1 MAPEKLFLYLLV
13 IKNSL
18 KNKTMKLTI
27 KEKVLRF
34 VEERGSVR
42 FTDIQRFIVDMK
54 FGQGTYDGAK
64 RYERVYI
71 NGEYR
76 DRLVNPYRGYYS
88 TNLTPG
94 GRWSKPG
101 YMRCGP
107 DYLVKSPDGQWSVVR
122 TTERKVEPVQTV
134 QNVENKEPEMINL
147 YTVDEV
153 TGKLSVVQRPK
164 FDRSWMTNPL
174 IFDEYLTAVAYAE
187 PVQEK
192 YAARMLSEDEMD
204 IILEEAEEEIAE
216 EMIQEISEPVKD
228 LNLHDLIKNLLPVK
242 IGQEIFI
249 LEQEDGCIARMY
261 KSTVSEVALYITKN
275 ETRWEIMTNEDDS
288 FGDKDLNVKF
298 FKGKGSCLEALNKL
312 F

>member
-1 MAPEKLFLYLLV
+1 M
-13 IKNSL
+13 
-18 KNKTMKLTI
+18 KTTL
-27 KEKVLRF
+27 KEKVLQF
-34 VEERGSVR
+34 VEQRGSAR
-42 FTDIQRFIVDMK
+42 FTDIQRFIVEMK
-54 FGQGTYDGAK
+54 FGKGAYDRRVPKRVWNGSEYVTKGT
-64 RYERVYI
+64 E
-71 NGEYR
+71 
-76 DRLVNPYRGYYS
+76 NPYRGYHCASFTTGSRWTKTGYF
-88 TNLTPG
+88 LT
-94 GRWSKPG
+94 
-101 YMRCGP
+101 GP
-107 DYLVKSPDGQWSVVR
+107 DFLVKGEDGRYTVVR
-122 TTERKVEPVQTV
+122 TTKPKIEPVQP
-134 QNVENKEPEMINL
+134 VESKEPEMINL

-187 PVQEK
+187 PIQEK

-249 LEQEDGCIARMY
+249 LEQEDGFIARMY

-298 FKGKGSCLEALNKL
+298 FTDKQKCLAALNEL